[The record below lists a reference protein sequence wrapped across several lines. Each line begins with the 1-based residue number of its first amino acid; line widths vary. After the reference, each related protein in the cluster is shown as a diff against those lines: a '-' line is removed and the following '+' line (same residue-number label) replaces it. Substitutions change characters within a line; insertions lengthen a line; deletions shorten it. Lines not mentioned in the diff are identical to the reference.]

1 MKSAAQANLLPSE
14 RVWRTPIP
22 KQATAI
28 RCLPSAVRQAVTC
41 FISRKANLLQNT
53 KLFPKPCQRLVA
65 TRATKNTAD
74 RAENDSSVKRRTAS
88 DLEVF
93 EEITAKRIKYHPHD
107 DRRRHAAGRLKHRRK
122 CHRRNSAGFRHLEKF
137 GADGGRNYQ
146 KRIGRKPTNRTS
158 RRYENS
164 PNPISRQSRNRDF
177 SFNLR
182 TNPHASRNG
191 FDKYHPE
198 QPQSLFSL

>member
-1 MKSAAQANLLPSE
+1 M
-14 RVWRTPIP
+14 
-22 KQATAI
+22 
-28 RCLPSAVRQAVTC
+28 
-41 FISRKANLLQNT
+41 
-53 KLFPKPCQRLVA
+53 VA

-74 RAENDSSVKRRTAS
+74 RVENDSSVKRRVAS

-122 CHRRNSAGFRHLEKF
+122 SHRRNSAGFRHLEKF

-146 KRIGRKPTNRTS
+146 KRIGRKRTNRTA
-158 RRYENS
+158 RRYKNS
-164 PNPISRQSRNRDF
+164 PNPISRQPHNRDF

-182 TNPHASRNG
+182 TNLHASRNE
-191 FDKYHPE
+191 FDKYYSK
-198 QPQSLFSL
+198 QPQSLLSLRRQRNSLSDAFASFKDVSRFTC